1 MMSMAKATERLGTT
15 AARVAL
21 LVRMQIPIRD
31 GLRNRVAN
39 EHASM
44 NHYLEQLVRHDL
56 YGSRADEFVSVKTP
70 KFASK
75 GKNGAGRPT
84 KGARIAVMLRVDV
97 ELREQM
103 RERAA
108 SLHLTVNDY
117 LESLVSQDIEA
128 AAATRKVGPLGR
140 TA

>member
-1 MMSMAKATERLGTT
+1 MSMAKATERLGTT
-15 AARVAL
+15 AMRVAML
-21 LVRMQIPIRD
+21 IRMQIPVRD
-31 GLRNRVAN
+31 GLRHRVAN

-44 NHYLEQLVRHDL
+44 NHYLEQLVCQDL
-56 YGSRADEFVSVKTP
+56 YGSRAAEFVAVKTP

-84 KGARIAVMLRVDV
+84 KGARAAVMLRVDV
-97 ELREQM
+97 ELREHM
-103 RERAA
+103 RQRAA

-117 LESLVSQDIEA
+117 LESLVSQDIGA
-128 AAATRKVGPLGR
+128 AAARKETPLGR